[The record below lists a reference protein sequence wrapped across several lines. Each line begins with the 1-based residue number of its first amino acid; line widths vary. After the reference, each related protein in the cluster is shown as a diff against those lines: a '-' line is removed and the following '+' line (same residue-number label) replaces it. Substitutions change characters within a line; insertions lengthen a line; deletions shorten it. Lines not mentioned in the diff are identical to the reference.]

1 MIILEL
7 ENRIIKALWVERIVA
22 TPEACKLKNRDL
34 PLGVAYLLLLLDGCK
49 EVQNQIFA
57 STLTLS

>member
-1 MIILEL
+1 MGGK
-7 ENRIIKALWVERIVA
+7 NCCNPQKHVSQ
-22 TPEACKLKNRDL
+22 KKNRDL